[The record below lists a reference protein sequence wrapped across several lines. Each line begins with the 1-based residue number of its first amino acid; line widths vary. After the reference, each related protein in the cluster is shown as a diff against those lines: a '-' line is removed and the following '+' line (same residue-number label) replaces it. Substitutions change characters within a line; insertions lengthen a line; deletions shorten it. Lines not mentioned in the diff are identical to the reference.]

1 MSLFSQIKNSVNSI
15 LPTLYND
22 PDLTTIVT
30 WKVFKDSVFNES
42 LGVNEDTYTDHTGIS
57 AIRVEK
63 EIGASKFG
71 GNNTGSLASQFGV
84 GSGDT
89 VYLFKF
95 GDVPTE
101 ASIRDTIVESNGMK
115 YSVKKIYPV
124 FGLIVKV
131 EVKGYA

>member
-1 MSLFSQIKNSVNSI
+1 MTLFSQIKNSVNSI
-15 LPTLYND
+15 LPRLYSD
-22 PDLTTIVT
+22 PDLTTEIT
-30 WKVFKDSVFNES
+30 WKVFKDSVFDES
-42 LGVNEDTYTDHTGIS
+42 MGVNVDTYTDYTKIQ

-71 GNNTGSLASQFGV
+71 GYNTGSLASQFGV

-95 GDVPTE
+95 DDVPTA
-101 ASIRDTIVESNGMK
+101 ASIRDTIVEPNGMK